1 MFCYNANEISK
12 YVHKVFYGKWSNTI
26 MNYCIPDKFSTL
38 IFIKKK
44 WSFQRNLIILDFHII
59 LNCRIFFTSIVS
71 RIYAYSMHIY
81 YSSYFFFLI

>member
-1 MFCYNANEISK
+1 MIK
-12 YVHKVFYGKWSNTI
+12 YYHELLYTRQVFNLDFY
-26 MNYCIPDKFSTL
+26 
-38 IFIKKK
+38 KKK